1 MQVGNES
8 TKSTRVNRGT
18 RENVEL
24 GLREKTRESKS
35 RCSIFRVFAD
45 LLLRSSMETNGGV
58 AQLGEHLLCKQG
70 VHGFEPRH
78 LHQRETAKRQRGLKA
93 REKEQKTD
101 RV

>member
-1 MQVGNES
+1 MEEDE
-8 TKSTRVNRGT
+8 RV
-18 RENVEL
+18 E
-24 GLREKTRESKS
+24 S

-78 LHQRETAKRQRGLKA
+78 LHQPKGDSKDSRKEKKA
-93 REKEQKTD
+93 RLPRGKETGCKGS
-101 RV
+101 